1 MLSYGIYGDML
12 WKKYQK
18 SIIINKKIYSN
29 NWASNVF
36 SG

>member
-18 SIIINKKIYSN
+18 SIIINKKIHSN